1 MMSQEINYAETKRIK
16 GKESEVKVASI
27 QMEPVFGNKK
37 INLEKTLRLINEAA
51 DHGAQIIVLPE
62 LCNTGYMFN
71 SRAEAFLLA
80 EEVPAGETSQAWI
93 DVARKRKL
101 YIAAGIAEREGNDL
115 YNSSVFVGPE
125 GYIGTHRK
133 VCLWDEEKMFFEP
146 GNLGNQVFHT
156 PYGRISLLIC
166 YDMWYPEQWRNCAL
180 GGADIVLVSTAWIYY
195 PDLPYGVGNLGVFLG
210 ISAALCN
217 NYFVAVAD
225 RVGTERGC
233 RFPGNS
239 LIIDQGGKPIA
250 GPVGMEE
257 ETVIYADI
265 NMSDARRNQ
274 WTEFANPIRDR
285 RIDLWGSYIGDTS
298 FDRVLPR

>member
-1 MMSQEINYAETKRIK
+1 MDQEISYAETKRIRR
-16 GKESEVKVASI
+16 KESEVKVASI
-27 QMEPVFGNKK
+27 QMEPVFGNKQL
-37 INLEKTLRLINEAA
+37 NLKKTLDLINEAA
-51 DHGAQIIVLPE
+51 DQGAQIIVLPE

-71 SRAEAFLLA
+71 SRAEAFSLA
-80 EEVPAGETSQAWI
+80 EEVPAGASSEAWI
-93 DVARKRKL
+93 EAARKRKV
-101 YIAAGIAEREGNDL
+101 YIAAGITEREGNDL

-125 GYIGTHRK
+125 GYIGKHRK
-133 VCLWDEEKMFFEP
+133 VCLWDEEKLFFEP

-156 PYGRISLLIC
+156 PLGRISLLIC

-210 ISAALCN
+210 IGAALCN
-217 NYFVAVAD
+217 NFFVAVAD

-233 RFPGNS
+233 KFPGNS
-239 LIIDQGGKPIA
+239 LIIDQGGKPLA

-257 ETVIYADI
+257 ETIVYAEL
-265 NMSDARRNQ
+265 NLSDARRNQ

-285 RIDLWGSYIGDTS
+285 RIDLWGSYIGDPS
-298 FDRVLPR
+298 YDKVLPR

>member
-1 MMSQEINYAETKRIK
+1 
-16 GKESEVKVASI
+16 
-27 QMEPVFGNKK
+27 
-37 INLEKTLRLINEAA
+37 
-51 DHGAQIIVLPE
+51 
-62 LCNTGYMFN
+62 MFN

>member
-1 MMSQEINYAETKRIK
+1 MDQEISYAETKRIR

-27 QMEPVFGNKK
+27 QMEPVFGNKQL
-37 INLEKTLRLINEAA
+37 NLKKTLDLINEAA
-51 DHGAQIIVLPE
+51 DQGAQIIVLPE

-71 SRAEAFLLA
+71 SRAEAFSLA
-80 EEVPAGETSQAWI
+80 EEVPAGASSEAWI
-93 DVARKRKL
+93 EAARKRKV
-101 YIAAGIAEREGNDL
+101 YIAAGITEREGNDL

-125 GYIGTHRK
+125 GYIGKHRK
-133 VCLWDEEKMFFEP
+133 VCLWDEEKLFFEP

-156 PYGRISLLIC
+156 PLGRISLLIC

-210 ISAALCN
+210 IGAALCN
-217 NYFVAVAD
+217 NFFVAVAD

-233 RFPGNS
+233 KFPGNS
-239 LIIDQGGKPIA
+239 LIIDQGGKPLA

-257 ETVIYADI
+257 ETIVYAEL
-265 NMSDARRNQ
+265 NLSDARRNQ

-285 RIDLWGSYIGDTS
+285 RIDLWGSYIGDPS
-298 FDRVLPR
+298 YDKVLPR